1 MATTKKS
8 TYIHKSIVCRKGEP
22 NASVTDTL
30 RRYFGK
36 YWVLDSDSGTEYGSE
51 EVNTAALYEG
61 GLNVFFGSTTE
72 FSFPNSPFYGKK
84 QEVYIRPEGERYSGS
99 QQAFEMS
106 VGALVPSAGPSNQ
119 GRFIDF
125 SFVCHK
131 PLNKVQAEGLG
142 EMSALGYFNID
153 FEYNF
158 YVADFERSLEMIP
171 EHLLPNIYAFI
182 SNQIDGASKNMS
194 KLLTLGNKIS
204 KSQAVLQSSTTRQ
217 DEEKLNWRGIRSV
230 AYYLRYT
237 QAYRE
242 MSETYITNFKELY
255 RNFIFPFENLGLVS
269 DTSMKSQFPMYTEIE
284 FSTDRTT
291 TVGQILEDANLSTS
305 LLRHISASGYVKQL
319 YSTRHLGL
327 KNLQIV
333 SATEDM
339 SSDSANTVRI
349 ESKKYE
355 TIDLLVWWR
364 NYLSGKIPKTVFKKQ
379 TIVGPKAQSVYV
391 SSGVD
396 NNDLSQA
403 INCLVFSGKMKE
415 VIKSNLRSYEDIWN
429 GKSCNSETTLYCV
442 EKSDRTGE
450 VIQKYWFPNSNN
462 IDVIKFVD
470 TQVKYGEKYTYSIFA
485 YQMVFA
491 EEYSYGPVNYQPPTP
506 YVTIYEPCPEF
517 PYPALNGLSC
527 IPGTAGGDSPT
538 QEIVGCIQQD
548 AEALKQV
555 VYPSLEVN
563 TSDPYEMMLETVK
576 AYVAVNKVS
585 ALSSGVYVGVLLAFI
600 ADAYG
605 STLEK
610 LMSSLGT
617 VLTNYLQG
625 EITYPDLNPQPEVV
639 VEFNESE
646 FSAMTVAT
654 TVPILKIVKIPYFER
669 SGYILDS
676 PPVFP
681 DVNIVPY
688 RAQNNKLLFWLNSNI
703 GEYDLY
709 PVALSAEEEQMISI
723 YKEKN
728 NLSPSDPIRYKSD
741 DPVREFQIF
750 RITEKPESYLD
761 FASNQ
766 RAQIET
772 FGVTSDYSQIKA
784 SSASYVDSVDANTKY
799 YYMFRSVDVHGQVSY
814 PSPVFEVEL
823 MDNDGA
829 VYPII
834 KIIPVEQA
842 EKPSQATKEARRY
855 MHIVPRVTQGIFNEQ
870 ASGLGPE
877 SASAVSA
884 KSYSLGIEQ
893 ERLWGKKFK
902 IRFISKSTGR
912 KIDLNVTYNTKHVVT
927 PTENAIKSG
936 EIPS

>member
-1 MATTKKS
+1 MGTTKKS
-8 TYIHKSIVCRKGEP
+8 TYIHKSIVCYKDQP
-22 NASVTDTL
+22 NSSVTDTF

-36 YWVLDSDSGTEYGSE
+36 YWVLDNDSGAEYGSE
-51 EVNTAALYEG
+51 EVNNAALYEG

-99 QQAFEMS
+99 HQAFQMS
-106 VGALVPSAGPSNQ
+106 VGALVPSGGPSNQ

-131 PLNKVQAEGLG
+131 PINKKQAEGLG
-142 EMSALGYFNID
+142 EISGLGYFNID

-158 YVADFERSLEMIP
+158 YVADFESSLETIP

-182 SNQIDGASKNMS
+182 SDQIDGSSKNMS
-194 KLLTLGNKIS
+194 KLLTLGNKLN

-217 DEEKLNWRGIRSV
+217 DEQKLNWRGIRSV
-230 AYYLRYT
+230 SYYLKYMK
-237 QAYRE
+237 AYRQL
-242 MSETYITNFKELY
+242 SETYITNFKELY

-269 DTSMKSQFPMYTEIE
+269 DTSMKSQFPMYTEVE

-305 LLRHISASGYVKQL
+305 LLRHVAAGSYAKQL
-319 YSTRHLGL
+319 YSTRYLGL
-327 KNLQIV
+327 KNLQII

-339 SSDSANTVRI
+339 SNGNANGVNL

-364 NYLSGKIPKTVFKKQ
+364 NYLSGNMPKTVFKKQ
-379 TIVGPKAQSVYV
+379 TIIGPNSQSVYV

-403 INCLVFSGKMKE
+403 IQCLIFSGKMKE
-415 VIKSNLRSYEDIWN
+415 VVKSNLRSYEDIWN
-429 GKSCNSETTLYCV
+429 GKSCDSETTLYCV
-442 EKSDRTGE
+442 EKSGRSGE

-462 IDVIKFVD
+462 IDIIKFVD
-470 TQVKYGEKYTYSIFA
+470 TQVKYGEKYTYSVFA
-485 YQMVFA
+485 YQVVFA
-491 EEYSYGPVNYQPPTP
+491 EEYSYGPINLEPPAP
-506 YVTIYEPCPEF
+506 YVTVYEPCPEF

-527 IPGTAGGDSPT
+527 IPGSAGGDLPT
-538 QEIVGCIQQD
+538 QEIVDCIQQD

-563 TSDPYEMMLETVK
+563 TSDPYEMMEETVK

-585 ALSSGVYVGVLLAFI
+585 ALSSGVYVGVLLTFI
-600 ADAYG
+600 ADAYDT
-605 STLEK
+605 TLEK
-610 LMSSLGT
+610 LMTSMGT
-617 VLTNYLQG
+617 VIDNYLQG
-625 EITYPDLNPQPEVV
+625 EVTYPDLNPQPEIV
-639 VEFNESE
+639 VEYNESE
-646 FSAMTVAT
+646 FSARTIVT
-654 TVPILKIVKIPYFER
+654 TVPILKMVKIPYFTR
-669 SGYILDS
+669 SGYILDD

-688 RAQNNKLLFWLNSNI
+688 RAQNDKLLIWLNSNI
-703 GEYDLY
+703 GEYDLF
-709 PVALSAEEEQMISI
+709 PIALNAEEEQMIAT
-723 YKEKN
+723 YREKN
-728 NLSPSDPIRYKSD
+728 SLSPSDPIRYKSD

-761 FASNQ
+761 FTSNQ

-772 FGVTSDYSQIKA
+772 FGITNDYSQFK
-784 SSASYVDSVDANTKY
+784 SSSGSYVDSVTANTKY
-799 YYMFRSVDVHGQVSY
+799 YYMFRSVDVHGQISY

-823 MDNDGA
+823 VDNDGA

-877 SASAVSA
+877 SSSANSA
-884 KSYSLGIEQ
+884 KSYSLGVE
-893 ERLWGKKFK
+893 EESLWGKKFK

-912 KIDLNVTYNTKHVVT
+912 KIDLNVTYSTKHVVT
-927 PTENAIKSG
+927 STESAIKSG